1 MEQLIKKAARDL
13 VNSEYAIALT
23 GAGISTESGIRDF
36 RGPDGVWT
44 KNPDAFRR
52 LEDVLRASGVLD
64 DCRTVARELLRGLIH
79 SVLVTFDG
87 GTALAEH
94 VRLDIVDNN
103 GRIFDKY
110 LHELFYNHLFETGR
124 MGELS

>member
-1 MEQLIKKAARDL
+1 MDSQKEFFEDL
-13 VNSEYAIALT
+13 ACSIDYWT
-23 GAGISTESGIRDF
+23 
-36 RGPDGVWT
+36 DGLMDAVSNPEVDLVWT

-52 LEDVLRASGVLD
+52 LGDVLRTSGVLD

-110 LHELFYNHLFETGR
+110 LHELFYNALFETGQ